1 MTVPSDPP
9 ARRPAAAAAAGIVAR
24 FTAGDEAALGE
35 LYDRWSPAVHAVAA
49 GILRDGDEA
58 EDVVEETF
66 WQAWRQREGYSV
78 ARGTVSAWLLT
89 IARTR
94 ALDRLRGRKRRRED
108 ALELSGPTLAGH
120 SNPAQDVETAE
131 LGRLLQD
138 CMATLPGEQREAIHL
153 AYWGGLSQSEIAAH
167 TAQPIGTVKTRVRLA
182 MQKLRAQ
189 LIVLR
194 EEGR

>member
-1 MTVPSDPP
+1 ML
-9 ARRPAAAAAAGIVAR
+9 AR
-24 FTAGDEAALGE
+24 FSAGDEAALGE
-35 LYDRWSPAVHAVAA
+35 LYDRWSSAVHAVAA
-49 GILRDGDEA
+49 SILHDADEA

-66 WQAWRQREGYSV
+66 WQAWRQRDGYSA
-78 ARGTVSAWLLT
+78 ARGTISAWLLT

-108 ALELSGPTLAGH
+108 PLEMSGPTLAGR
-120 SNPAQDVETAE
+120 SNPARDLETAE
-131 LGRLLQD
+131 RGRLLQE
-138 CMATLPGEQREAIHL
+138 CMAALPLEQREAIHL

-194 EEGR
+194 EEGG